1 MNNLLQ
7 DAANRA
13 FSYLNGLGERGVAP
27 TDEALLA
34 MSGFT
39 GALPKKGLEAKKVIA
54 KLDLLGSPATV
65 ASAGPR
71 YFGFVTGGSL
81 PVALAA
87 NWLAGAWDQNAFSSQ
102 SSPLGAELEV
112 VCLEWL
118 RQIFGVPDIGLIDT
132 SSSTTA
138 SFRLWWI
145 NFS

>member
-1 MNNLLQ
+1 M
-7 DAANRA
+7 
-13 FSYLNGLGERGVAP
+13 
-27 TDEALLA
+27 
-34 MSGFT
+34 
-39 GALPKKGLEAKKVIA
+39 PKKCLEAKKVIA

-118 RQIFGVPDIGLIDT
+118 RQIFGFPVKIYTIEGLNPV
-132 SSSTTA
+132 
-138 SFRLWWI
+138 FRDEVLRSAEVQYEQATCDRLRI
-145 NFS
+145 